1 MEQHGLT
8 FEILG
13 KLAPLL
19 RRGQIQDTKDVQM
32 TCQGHSKKQELSAMD
47 DLGVFPEEETTYE
60 LVLKSG
66 KIDMWKNSRHMK

>member
-19 RRGQIQDTKDVQM
+19 RRGQIHDTKDVQM
-32 TCQGHSKKQELSAMD
+32 KCQGHSKKQELSAMD
-47 DLGVFPEEETTYE
+47 DLGVFPEEET

-66 KIDMWKNSRHMK
+66 KIDMLKNSRHMK